1 MATEVQTSSPEIRQL
16 KACESLTSVF
26 DLLGKR
32 WTALI
37 IDLLLAGP
45 ARFSELARAIPGVS
59 NRVLSARLVELTEA
73 GLVERTVDP
82 GPPTATAYSLTPL
95 GEHLGPALEE
105 LRAWAGELAKASAER
120 NGGGG

>member
-1 MATEVQTSSPEIRQL
+1 MATEATTTTLEPRRQL

-32 WTALI
+32 WSALI
-37 IDLLLAGP
+37 IDLLLGGP

-59 NRVLSARLVELTEA
+59 NRVLAARLLELTEA
-73 GLVERTVDP
+73 GVVERTVDP
-82 GPPTATAYSLTPL
+82 GPPTTTAYSLTPL

-105 LRAWAGELAKASAER
+105 LRAWASELAEASPER
-120 NGGGG
+120 NGDS